1 MGKRLSFQ
9 IVPTFENVDMVRR
22 ALMGFC
28 RDSYRGEDAESRTGD
43 LCLAATE
50 AMNNAV
56 EHSGAEKVEIEI
68 SADEA
73 KVVFRIITKGKRF
86 DPTVGV
92 SMPVLGEGK
101 ELQEGG
107 FGLAIIKEMVDS
119 VRYEYVRGRN
129 IMTLDKVIIDGM
141 REDEYGI

>member
-1 MGKRLSFQ
+1 MEMEKRFSFQ
-9 IVPTFENVDMVRR
+9 IAPNFQNVDMVRTQ
-22 ALMGFC
+22 LKEFC
-28 RDSYRGEDAESRTGD
+28 TDNYRGTEAESRAGE

-68 SADEA
+68 LANEA
-73 KVVFRIITKGKRF
+73 GVVFRIITQGEEF
-86 DPTVGV
+86 DPTLGV

-107 FGLAIIKEMVDS
+107 FGLAIIKEMVDDLQYMYAEGKN
-119 VRYEYVRGRN
+119 V
-129 IMTLDKVIIDGM
+129 MTLCKKIIVK
-141 REDEYGI
+141 

>member
-1 MGKRLSFQ
+1 
-9 IVPTFENVDMVRR
+9 MVRA
-22 ALMGFC
+22 ALKGFC
-28 RDSYRGEDAESRTGD
+28 NESYRGAEAEARTWD

-56 EHSGAEKVEIEI
+56 EHSGAEQVEIEI

-73 KVVFRIITKGKRF
+73 GVVFRIITQGERF

-92 SMPVLGEGK
+92 LMPVLKDGE

-107 FGLAIIKEMVDS
+107 FGLAIIKEMVDGL
-119 VRYEYVRGRN
+119 RYEYIEGKNV
-129 IMTLDKVIIDGM
+129 MTLDKIIIDKKG
-141 REDEYGI
+141 EGEHGI